1 MIKRYIVDEDLI
13 LKEYLKKIGIFSNI
27 QKEIKK
33 LNGQYL
39 VNDQTVDNWY
49 QLTKGD
55 KLEIVFP
62 ASVQGPNIKSIKKD
76 FEILYEDAYFLIIN
90 KESNIAS
97 IPTRKHYDKSLANY
111 VSYACFIRRKRWA
124 YLLQASD

>member
-13 LKEYLKKIGIFSNI
+13 LKDYLKKIGIFSNI

-55 KLEIVFP
+55 KLEIDTNYQP
-62 ASVQGPNIKSIKKD
+62 SDRLLNID
-76 FEILYEDAYFLIIN
+76 G
-90 KESNIAS
+90 
-97 IPTRKHYDKSLANY
+97 
-111 VSYACFIRRKRWA
+111 
-124 YLLQASD
+124 